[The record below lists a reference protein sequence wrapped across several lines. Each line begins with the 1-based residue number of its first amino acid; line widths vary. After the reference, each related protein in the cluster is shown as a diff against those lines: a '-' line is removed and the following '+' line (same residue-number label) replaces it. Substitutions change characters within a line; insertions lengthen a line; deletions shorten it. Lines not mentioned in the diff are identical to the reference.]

1 MAKWILGG
9 ILGTLGLMHLTELMQ
24 AKNSLLGNV
33 LFWVIVIT
41 WIYEAA
47 KSMRES
53 R

>member
-1 MAKWILGG
+1 MAKWVIGG
-9 ILGTLGLMHLTELMQ
+9 ILGTLGLMKLTELLQ
-24 AKNSLLGNV
+24 AKNPALGNV

-47 KSMRES
+47 KSMRDS